1 MHRTSS
7 RCLFVRLFVF
17 LVGLPASALAH
28 GMTKADQQ
36 TALAGGNLEYL
47 KLGAT
52 HMLTGY
58 DHLLFLFGVM
68 FFLTRFGE
76 IVKFITAFTLGHCI
90 TLVFATLLR
99 IQANYFLVDAVIALT
114 VCYKAFDNLDGF
126 RRWLGARSPSL
137 VGAVFL
143 FGLIHGFG
151 LSTRL
156 QQLPLGQEGLVL
168 RILSFNVGVEVGQI
182 VALVVMAVVLA
193 GWRKT
198 ASFAKF
204 SAAAN
209 VALLSAGVLL
219 FLMQLHGFQHTQF
232 PDELLPH
239 DDQHHHDAAPP
250 SGSTASVQG
259 HSHNTKI
266 PATVAEIWQT
276 IEKRQDQ
283 LTKTLRAKNLEDAHD
298 YAFAIRDLALA
309 LVEKAPAP
317 QKAAADSAARGIAAL
332 AIAIDHSS
340 AADAQEATEANA
352 RALDEA
358 IGALRKAISPPN
370 N

>member
-1 MHRTSS
+1 MYPNPFR
-7 RCLFVRLFVF
+7 LMFIRLFILMAAF
-17 LVGLPASALAH
+17 PLAALAH

-90 TLVFATLLR
+90 TLVFATLMR

-126 RRWLGARSPSL
+126 RKWIGTQPPSL
-137 VGAVFL
+137 LGAVFL

-156 QQLPLGQEGLVL
+156 QQLPLGQDGLVL
-168 RILSFNVGVEVGQI
+168 RILSFNVGVELGQI
-182 VALVVMAVVLA
+182 LALVVMAAILA

-209 VALLSAGVLL
+209 VALMSVGALL
-219 FLMQLHGFQHTQF
+219 FLMQLHGFQHTTF
-232 PDELLPH
+232 PEELIPH
-239 DDQHHHDAAPP
+239 DDALHHDGAAAG
-250 SGSTASVQG
+250 GSAASVQG
-259 HSHNTKI
+259 HTHNTKI
-266 PATVAEIWQT
+266 PGTVAEIWQT
-276 IEKRQDQ
+276 IEKHQDQ
-283 LTKTLRAKNLEDAHD
+283 LDKNVRAKNLEDAHD
-298 YAFAIRDLALA
+298 YAFAIRDLARA

-317 QKAAADSAARGIAAL
+317 QKSAVDAAAKSISAL
-332 AIAIDHSS
+332 AVAIDNSS
-340 AADAQEATEANA
+340 AADAQEATEAKA
-352 RALDEA
+352 RALGTA
-358 IGALRKAISPPN
+358 VAALKTAFPPSN
-370 N
+370 